1 MGAIGQKREIH
12 AIIVRMAL
20 PNYDPDNVCAP
31 GHKVAKPNSTTPA
44 SRHLLRLCH
53 FFYAQLLRDGLRR
66 SGPTVSSA
74 SNPSIRPSSRA
85 QDALT
90 LLTGQ
95 GVGNRHGATGVELLE
110 RWEVGLLFEDSSLL
124 PTAVAEPSPSE
135 LPPAFSDSLLRND
148 PFVDEMDSRPLRQYY
163 QNVLALVFAVEEIN
177 RNLTLLPNVSL
188 GFQLFD
194 NNFRET
200 TAMENSLM
208 LLSEGGEAVPN
219 FNCGGPGK
227 LVAVIGGLTAPL
239 SAVVA
244 DLLGLYRCPQIVYGP
259 FDATLEDKARFPTL
273 HQIAPKDLSQPLVIV
288 RLLVHF
294 NWTWVGLVVTDNM
307 KGEEFLREMRR
318 EMARNEICQAFEN
331 KVPQSDN
338 MSYAFKKVF
347 FRIQD
352 STANVVTLSGDTDCM
367 TSFAYVM
374 TESRM
379 APKVWI
385 ITSTWDFSLSYTPKS
400 DLSILHGALSFSPH
414 KKEIPSFK
422 DFLRKVNPSHY
433 PDDFFL
439 ELFWKIKEICFDFE
453 EQKTNPICSENVT
466 LEQWPR
472 HIFDVHLSDESQL
485 VYRAVYAVARGLHEV
500 LSSEEGAVDAGRGGA
515 PPPWRVHSVLSHVGG
530 NGGDENGMVW
540 GESRVSA
547 TKYDIKNFVAHPIE
561 SQVTVGEFD
570 ALAPAGQNLVIDE
583 QAIVWANDDTSIPT
597 SVCSGDCQ
605 PGTRKTRESGEPV
618 CCFTCI
624 QCPDGAISSQMNM
637 GTCVKCPEDHY
648 ANRKRNSCLP
658 KAFTFLTFEEPLGM
672 TLVFLALSFSLL
684 SVAVLGVF
692 IKHRDTPVVR
702 ANNRHLSYT
711 LLIALTLCFLCSCVF
726 IGRPGPVSCLLRQTA
741 FGVVFAVAVS
751 SILAKTVTVVV
762 AFKATVPGGRSRT
775 WMGPRVS
782 ASIVLVCSLV
792 QVAICAAWLGAAP
805 PFPDLD
811 VLSEP
816 GHIVVQCN
824 EGSVIAF
831 YCVLGYLGFLAL
843 VSFTVA
849 FLARRL
855 PDSFNE
861 AKFITFSML
870 VFCSVWISFLPAYQ
884 SSKGKA
890 MVAVEVFSILASSAG
905 LLGCI
910 FVPKCYLILLR
921 PDRNTREWLKAR

>member
-1 MGAIGQKREIH
+1 MFLLLFLALLFQLPGCEGQMGQDPCFLRKNFPVKYSKAGDLVIG
-12 AIIVRMAL
+12 
-20 PNYDPDNVCAP
+20 
-31 GHKVAKPNSTTPA
+31 
-44 SRHLLRLCH
+44 
-53 FFYAQLLRDGLRR
+53 GLF
-66 SGPTVSSA
+66 SME
-74 SNPSIRPSSRA
+74 SIRAFLELDP
-85 QDALT
+85 
-90 LLTGQ
+90 LLT
-95 GVGNRHGATGVELLE
+95 R
-110 RWEVGLLFEDSSLL
+110 F
-124 PTAVAEPSPSE
+124 SPF
-135 LPPAFSDSLLRND
+135 PYFR
-148 PFVDEMDSRPLRQYY
+148 RPLRQYY
-163 QNVLALVFAVEEIN
+163 QNVLVLVFAVEEIN

-188 GFQLFD
+188 GFQLFE
-194 NNFRET
+194 NKFMEKI
-200 TAMENSLM
+200 AVENSLM
-208 LLSEGGEAVPN
+208 LLSESGETVPN
-219 FNCGGPGK
+219 FNCEGPGK

-244 DLLGLYRCPQIVYGP
+244 DLLSLYKCPQIVYGP

-273 HQIAPKDLSQPLVIV
+273 HQIAPKDPDQPLAVV

-294 NWTWVGLVVTDNM
+294 NWTWVGLVVADDM

-318 EMARNEICQAFEN
+318 EMAKNKICQAFE
-331 KVPQSDN
+331 KKISQIDYFG
-338 MSYAFKKVF
+338 YATKRLLVT
-347 FRIQD
+347 IQD
-352 STANVVTLSGDTDCM
+352 STANVVTVSGDIDCLS
-367 TSFAYVM
+367 SFISVM

-385 ITSTWDFSLSYTPKS
+385 TTSSWDFTSRHTLRN
-400 DLSILHGALSFSPH
+400 DLDILHGALSFSLRRR
-414 KKEIPSFK
+414 EIPGFK
-422 DFLRKVNPSHY
+422 DFVRKVNPSQY

-439 ELFWKIKEICFDFE
+439 KKIWKMKDICFNLAE
-453 EQKTNPICSENVT
+453 WETNPICSENLT
-466 LEQWPR
+466 MDKWPR
-472 HIFDVHLSDESQL
+472 NIFDVQLSEQSHL
-485 VYRAVYAVARGLHEV
+485 VYKAVYAVAQGLHEV
-500 LSSEEGAVDAGRGGA
+500 LSSEEGEVDAGHGGA
-515 PPPWRVHSVLSHVGG
+515 PPPWRVHSVLSHIRR
-530 NGGDENGMVW
+530 NGSDENRMIWGQSGM
-540 GESRVSA
+540 ST
-547 TKYDIKNFVAHPIE
+547 TKYDIKNFLAHPIE
-561 SQVTVGEFD
+561 SQVTVGNFD
-570 ALAPAGQNLVIDE
+570 SLAPAGQDLTIDE
-583 QAIVWANDDTSIPT
+583 QAIVWAKDYKSIPT

-605 PGTRKTRESGEPV
+605 PGTRKTRESGEPI

-637 GTCVKCPEDHY
+637 DTCVKCPEDHY
-648 ANRKRNSCLP
+648 ANRERNSCLP
-658 KAFTFLTFEEPLGM
+658 KAFSFLTFEEPLGM
-672 TLVFLALSFSLL
+672 ILVFLALSFSLL

-921 PDRNTREWLKAR
+921 PERNTREWLKAR

>member
-1 MGAIGQKREIH
+1 M
-12 AIIVRMAL
+12 
-20 PNYDPDNVCAP
+20 
-31 GHKVAKPNSTTPA
+31 
-44 SRHLLRLCH
+44 
-53 FFYAQLLRDGLRR
+53 
-66 SGPTVSSA
+66 
-74 SNPSIRPSSRA
+74 
-85 QDALT
+85 
-90 LLTGQ
+90 
-95 GVGNRHGATGVELLE
+95 
-110 RWEVGLLFEDSSLL
+110 
-124 PTAVAEPSPSE
+124 
-135 LPPAFSDSLLRND
+135 
-148 PFVDEMDSRPLRQYY
+148 
-163 QNVLALVFAVEEIN
+163 ALVFAVEEIN

-227 LVAVIGGLTAPL
+227 LLSEIPLLPTILPRLTSSTPGQRKS
-239 SAVVA
+239 SAKGHSHFYESSRIVN
-244 DLLGLYRCPQIVYGP
+244 IVYGP

-500 LSSEEGAVDAGRGGA
+500 LSSEEGAVDAG
-515 PPPWRVHSVLSHVGG
+515 PPGISLSFQVHSVLSHVGG

-624 QCPDGAISSQMNM
+624 QCPDGAISSQMSN
-637 GTCVKCPEDHY
+637 
-648 ANRKRNSCLP
+648 
-658 KAFTFLTFEEPLGM
+658 
-672 TLVFLALSFSLL
+672 
-684 SVAVLGVF
+684 VAVLGVF